1 MIEKQIW
8 GAIKGM
14 FAGGVHYDVAPD
26 SDTLPYATL
35 QQVGGTSVNDLDG
48 PDTLKNP
55 RIQID
60 VFAKS
65 RLEANELLEAA
76 AAVLCNGALKG
87 VPLGAPI
94 STYNNDLK
102 IYRRSQDFSFWL

>member
-1 MIEKQIW
+1 MIEKHIRE
-8 GAIKGM
+8 AIKTL

-26 SDTLPYATL
+26 SKTLPYATL
-35 QQVGGTSVNDLDG
+35 QQVGGMSVNDLDG
-48 PDTLKNP
+48 PDALENP

-60 VFAKS
+60 VFA
-65 RLEANELLEAA
+65 RTRPEANTLLKAA
-76 AAVLCNGALKG
+76 AAVLCGGPLQG

-94 STYNNDLK
+94 STYNNELN

>member
-8 GAIKGM
+8 AATRAL

-26 SDTLPYATL
+26 SSTLPYATL
-35 QQVGGTSVNDLDG
+35 QQVGGASVNDLDG
-48 PDTLKNP
+48 PDTLGNP

-65 RLEANELLEAA
+65 RTEANDLL
-76 AAVLCNGALKG
+76 AAVAAVVCVAPLRG

-94 STYNNDLK
+94 STYNSDIK
-102 IYRRSQDFSFWL
+102 IYRRSQDFSFWV

>member
-8 GAIKGM
+8 TAIKSL
-14 FAGGVHYDVAPD
+14 FVGGVHYDVAPD
-26 SDTLPYATL
+26 SRTLPYATL
-35 QQVGGTSVNDLDG
+35 QQVGGASVNDLDG
-48 PDTLKNP
+48 PDTLENP

-60 VFAKS
+60 VFAKT
-65 RLEANELLEAA
+65 RLEANELLKAA
-76 AAVLCNGALKG
+76 GAVLCSGPLKG

-94 STYNNDLK
+94 STYNDDLK